1 MSEKT
6 AVLETVRKLSEEATF
21 EEIVEAISILAAI
34 KRGEAAADAG
44 KVLPHEEVKK
54 RLAAWTTK

>member
-21 EEIVEAISILAAI
+21 EEIMEAISILAAI

-44 KVLPHEEVKK
+44 KVLPHEEVKQ
-54 RLAAWTTK
+54 RLASWTTK

>member
-1 MSEKT
+1 MSEK
-6 AVLETVRKLSEEATF
+6 AIVLETVRKLSEEATL

-34 KRGEAAADAG
+34 KRGEAAADVG

-54 RLAAWTTK
+54 RLDSWATR